1 MTQGQDLP
9 PGANFADFTIEGV
22 LGRGGMG
29 VVYRARQE
37 RLSRLV
43 ALKVIAPHLA
53 HDVGFRERFR
63 REAAM
68 AAAIDHPSILP
79 IYEAGEFAEQPFI
92 VMRHVDG
99 TDLKT
104 LIERKGRLEP
114 RRAVEVIADIAGAL
128 DAAHRRGLVH
138 RDVKPANILIGDEG
152 DDEVVYLTDFGLTK
166 GRGDERLTQTGKW
179 VGTVDYMAPEQ
190 IEGKDIDGR
199 ADEYALAATAYHLPG
214 HDLIVGQQRCIL
226 DTQAHQCE
234 RSPYPSCHHR
244 GARLTLFLRLAMP
257 FKILEVGRCD

>member
-9 PGANFADFTIEGV
+9 PGAKFADFTIEGV

-43 ALKVIAPHLA
+43 ALKVIAPHLT

-79 IYEAGEFAEQPFI
+79 IYEAGEFEEQPFI

-114 RRAVEVIADIAGAL
+114 QRAVEITSTSPAPSTPRTGA
-128 DAAHRRGLVH
+128 ASSTATSSPRTSSWRRGRREH
-138 RDVKPANILIGDEG
+138 RLPD
-152 DDEVVYLTDFGLTK
+152 
-166 GRGDERLTQTGKW
+166 RLRPRH
-179 VGTVDYMAPEQ
+179 A
-190 IEGKDIDGR
+190 
-199 ADEYALAATAYHLPG
+199 AAT
-214 HDLIVGQQRCIL
+214 
-226 DTQAHQCE
+226 
-234 RSPYPSCHHR
+234 PS
-244 GARLTLFLRLAMP
+244 A
-257 FKILEVGRCD
+257 